1 MPTLFV
7 RIPEDRVGVL
17 LGVGGS
23 TKREIE
29 RRTGTSVSVDASDDA
44 VQVSSPDAGDP
55 IGALQA
61 RDVALAI
68 GRGFSPLRAFR
79 LLQPDTY
86 LAVLDIKEVTG
97 KRDKAAVRRIRARVI
112 GVRGRARE
120 RIEELSGCAVSV
132 YGSTVA
138 LIGQERQLERAQRAV
153 QLLLRGSEHNTVFRM
168 LVRGRREDSF
178 EELSAPSL
186 PELTDGEPR
195 G

>member
-29 RRTGTSVSVDASDDA
+29 RRTGTSVSIDASDDA